1 MYAINFPPQIFS
13 REFCFQVMKNKIL
26 RLKGV
31 ALGDAILKCS
41 PLYNCAAFTYCANK
55 ELLCRSSRRETA
67 DAQVCANWVAL
78 RKNVV
83 LLAPSICFN
92 LVLFQVG

>member
-1 MYAINFPPQIFS
+1 
-13 REFCFQVMKNKIL
+13 MKNKIL